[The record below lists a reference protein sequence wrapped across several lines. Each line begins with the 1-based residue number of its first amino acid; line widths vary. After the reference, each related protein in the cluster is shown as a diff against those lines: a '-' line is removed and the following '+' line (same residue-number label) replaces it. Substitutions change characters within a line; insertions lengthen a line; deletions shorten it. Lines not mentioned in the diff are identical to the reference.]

1 MEKTQGF
8 YQLDNTTLKFDVI
21 KDIEKIQLN
30 HMLMQKENFT
40 RLKGDLPKGYFNTSI
55 HEVSEALNITRNK
68 ATRLL
73 KEFIDLDIIT
83 MVKRGTSKNTL
94 SIYKYNS
101 VTTTEELEVEVKP
114 NPSNDTPP
122 EGTKAPKT
130 KTTQEDQTTPEVT
143 TTEAVPVTAP
153 DYFEYNFSECG
164 IMKKLDM
171 CEKKGIVLNCDKN
184 DTKAMDTLKGMD
196 EFILRPCLDVAYLK
210 GKSTVEYVLGI
221 YHNKGGI
228 VDIER
233 EKAFYEQELEE
244 QRKRIEARRLQEQLK
259 ELKAQTELNAQF
271 VANTQDTQEAQD
283 IQDVQVEAEA
293 QDVQDTQGVQ
303 EVQVDEVATVE
314 SQEQSQNQSYPIDTK
329 TGLPVYPN
337 TSPNFNFIRD
347 CIGYTTYIDI
357 LEGKGHLLDTNV
369 NLAKHYA
376 KYYQVDTTVIDQAY
390 AEDRVVSRG

>member
-1 MEKTQGF
+1 
-8 YQLDNTTLKFDVI
+8 
-21 KDIEKIQLN
+21 
-30 HMLMQKENFT
+30 MQKENFT

-94 SIYKYNS
+94 SIYKYNA

-122 EGTKAPKT
+122 EGTKASKT
-130 KTTQEDQTTPEVT
+130 KTTQEDQATPEVT
-143 TTEAVPVTAP
+143 KTEVVPVTAP

-184 DTKAMDTLKGMD
+184 DIKAMDTLKGMD
-196 EFILRPCLDVAYLK
+196 EFLLRTCLDVAYLH
-210 GKSTVEYVLGI
+210 GKNTVDYTLGI

-244 QRKRIEARRLQEQLK
+244 QRKRIEARKLQEQLK
-259 ELKAQTELNAQF
+259 ELKAQAELQASAEIEAQF
-271 VANTQDTQEAQD
+271 VA
-283 IQDVQVEAEA
+283 
-293 QDVQDTQGVQ
+293 DVQDTQEVQ
-303 EVQVDEVATVE
+303 IEAEAQVDEVATVE
-314 SQEQSQNQSYPIDTK
+314 SQDQSQDQGYPIDTK

-337 TSPNFNFIRD
+337 TSPNFSFTRD

-376 KYYQVDTTVIDQAY
+376 KYYQVDTDIIDQAY

>member
-130 KTTQEDQTTPEVT
+130 NTTQEDQTTPEVT
-143 TTEAVPVTAP
+143 ITEAVPVTAP

-171 CEKKGIVLNCDKN
+171 CEKKGIVLNCDKD

-196 EFILRPCLDVAYLK
+196 EFLLRPCLDVAYLQ
-210 GKSTVEYVLGI
+210 GKNSVEYVLGI

-259 ELKAQTELNAQF
+259 ELKAQTELDAQF
-271 VANTQDTQEAQD
+271 VANTQD
-283 IQDVQVEAEA
+283 
-293 QDVQDTQGVQ
+293 VQDTQ

-314 SQEQSQNQSYPIDTK
+314 SQDQSQNQSYPIDTK

-357 LEGKGHLLDTNV
+357 IEGKGHLLDTNV